1 MDLIALS
8 VLAQAAPDVETAAA
22 MSETAGRAIGLGL
35 GTGLAALGTGIGVGF
50 IFGKT
55 IEAISR
61 QPELAGELQGRMFL
75 GFALTEATV
84 FYGFVAGLIAFF
96 V

>member
-1 MDLIALS
+1 MDLMTITAA
-8 VLAQAAPDVETAAA
+8 AQAANEI
-22 MSETAGRAIGLGL
+22 AGRAIGLGL
-35 GTGLAALGTGIGVGF
+35 GTGLAAMGTGVGLGF

-55 IEAISR
+55 IEAVSR
-61 QPELAGELQGRMFL
+61 QPELKADIQSIQWL

-84 FYGFVAGLIAFF
+84 FYGFIAGLIAFF

>member
-1 MDLIALS
+1 MESLL
-8 VLAQAAPDVETAAA
+8 LFAQADMA
-22 MSETAGRAIGLGL
+22 ETAGRALGLGF
-35 GTGLAALGTGIGVGF
+35 GTGLAAFGTAIGLGY

-55 IEAISR
+55 IEAVSR
-61 QPELAGELQGRMFL
+61 QPELRSEIQSIQWI

-84 FYGFVAGLIAFF
+84 FYGFIAGLIAFF

>member
-1 MDLIALS
+1 MDLDTVT
-8 VLAQAAPDVETAAA
+8 VLAQADVA
-22 MSETAGRAIGLGL
+22 ETAGRAIGLGM
-35 GTGLAALGTGIGVGF
+35 GTGLAALGTGIGLGF

-55 IEAISR
+55 IEAVSR
-61 QPELAGELQGRMFL
+61 QPELRNEITSIQWL

-84 FYGFVAGLIAFF
+84 FYGFIAGLIAFF

>member
-1 MDLIALS
+1 MEALMI
-8 VLAQAAPDVETAAA
+8 LAQIDMA
-22 MSETAGRAIGLGL
+22 ETAGRAIGLGL
-35 GTGLAALGTGIGVGF
+35 GTGLAALGTGVGLGI

-55 IEAISR
+55 IEAVSR
-61 QPELAGELQGRMFL
+61 QPELKSEIQAIQWL

-84 FYGFVAGLIAFF
+84 FYGFIAGLIAFF

>member
-1 MDLIALS
+1 MDPSII
-8 VLAQAAPDVETAAA
+8 LAAVDLETASAYA
-22 MSETAGRAIGLGL
+22 ETAGRAMGLGL
-35 GTGLAALGTGIGVGF
+35 GTGLAALGTGIGLGF

-55 IEAISR
+55 IEAVSR
-61 QPELAGELQGRMFL
+61 QPELKSEIQSIQWL

-84 FYGFVAGLIAFF
+84 FYGFIAGLIAFF

>member
-1 MDLIALS
+1 MDLLLIAQ
-8 VLAQAAPDVETAAA
+8 VTDAV
-22 MSETAGRAIGLGL
+22 GRAVGLGL
-35 GTGLAALGTGIGVGF
+35 GTGLAALGTGIGLGY

-55 IEAISR
+55 IEAVSR
-61 QPELAGELQGRMFL
+61 QPELRSEIQSIQWL

-84 FYGFVAGLIAFF
+84 FYGFIAGLIAFF

>member
-1 MDLIALS
+1 MDASII
-8 VLAQAAPDVETAAA
+8 LAQMDMA
-22 MSETAGRAIGLGL
+22 ETAGRAIGLGL
-35 GTGLAALGTGIGVGF
+35 GTGLDALGTGIGLGF

-61 QPELAGELQGRMFL
+61 QPELKNEITSVQWL

-84 FYGFVAGLIAFF
+84 FYGFIAGLIAFF

>member
-1 MDLIALS
+1 VDLSIIS
-8 VLAQAAPDVETAAA
+8 TLAQAGVDPATYG
-22 MSETAGRAIGLGL
+22 ETAGRAIGLGL

-61 QPELAGELQGRMFL
+61 QPDLAGDLQGRMFL

>member
-1 MDLIALS
+1 MDPSII
-8 VLAQAAPDVETAAA
+8 LAAVDLETAAA
-22 MSETAGRAIGLGL
+22 YAETAGRAMGLGL
-35 GTGLAALGTGIGVGF
+35 GTGLAALGTGIGLGF

-55 IEAISR
+55 IEAVSR
-61 QPELAGELQGRMFL
+61 QPELKSEIQSIQWL

-84 FYGFVAGLIAFF
+84 FYGCIAGLIAFF

>member
-1 MDLIALS
+1 MSDLSIISL
-8 VLAQAAPDVETAAA
+8 LAQADADTLAATA
-22 MSETAGRAIGLGL
+22 ETAGRAIGLGL

-61 QPELAGELQGRMFL
+61 QPDLAGELQGRMFL

>member
-1 MDLIALS
+1 MDLTLT
-8 VLAQAAPDVETAAA
+8 VLAAADTA
-22 MSETAGRAIGLGL
+22 ETAGRAIGLGL
-35 GTGLAALGTGIGVGF
+35 GTGLAALGTGVGLGI

-55 IEAISR
+55 IEAVSR
-61 QPELAGELQGRMFL
+61 QPELRSEIQSIQWL

-84 FYGFVAGLIAFF
+84 FYGFIAGLIAFF

>member
-1 MDLIALS
+1 MDPSIIL
-8 VLAQAAPDVETAAA
+8 AAA
-22 MSETAGRAIGLGL
+22 DPIETAGRAMGLGL
-35 GTGLAALGTGIGVGF
+35 GTGLAATGTGIGLGY

-55 IEAISR
+55 IEAVSR
-61 QPELAGELQGRMFL
+61 QPELKSEIQAIQWL

-84 FYGFVAGLIAFF
+84 FYGFIAGLIAFF

>member
-1 MDLIALS
+1 MDPTLI
-8 VLAQAAPDVETAAA
+8 LAAFDTESATTTA
-22 MSETAGRAIGLGL
+22 ETAGRAIGLGL
-35 GTGLAALGTGIGVGF
+35 GTGLAALGTGIGLGF

-55 IEAISR
+55 IEAVSR
-61 QPELAGELQGRMFL
+61 QPELQSEIQSIQWL

-84 FYGFVAGLIAFF
+84 FYGFIAGLIAFF

>member
-1 MDLIALS
+1 VDLTTLT
-8 VLAQAAPDVETAAA
+8 VLAQAEVA
-22 MSETAGRAIGLGL
+22 ETAGRAIGLGM
-35 GTGLAALGTGIGVGF
+35 GTGLAALGTGIGLGF

-55 IEAISR
+55 IEAVSR
-61 QPELAGELQGRMFL
+61 QPELRSEITSIQWL

-84 FYGFVAGLIAFF
+84 FYGFIAGLIAFF

>member
-1 MDLIALS
+1 VSDLSIISA
-8 VLAQAAPDVETAAA
+8 LAQAEIA
-22 MSETAGRAIGLGL
+22 ETAGRAIGLGL

-61 QPELAGELQGRMFL
+61 QPDLAGELQGRMFL

>member
-1 MDLIALS
+1 MSDLSIISL
-8 VLAQAAPDVETAAA
+8 LAQSSTDLSTTA
-22 MSETAGRAIGLGL
+22 ETAGRAIGLGL

-61 QPELAGELQGRMFL
+61 QPDLAGELQGRMFL

>member
-1 MDLIALS
+1 MDLILIT
-8 VLAQAAPDVETAAA
+8 AQVAAEYG
-22 MSETAGRAIGLGL
+22 ETAGRALGLGF
-35 GTGLAALGTGIGVGF
+35 GTGLAALGTGLGLGF

-55 IEAISR
+55 IEAVSR
-61 QPELAGELQGRMFL
+61 QPELRSDIQSIQWI

-84 FYGFVAGLIAFF
+84 FYGFIAGLIAFF

>member
-1 MDLIALS
+1 MDIS
-8 VLAQAAPDVETAAA
+8 IITTLAQAAEGLDTAG
-22 MSETAGRAIGLGL
+22 ETAGRAIGLGL

-61 QPELAGELQGRMFL
+61 QPDLAGDLQGRMFL

>member
-1 MDLIALS
+1 MDPSII
-8 VLAQAAPDVETAAA
+8 LAQADMA
-22 MSETAGRAIGLGL
+22 ETAGRAIGLGL
-35 GTGLAALGTGIGVGF
+35 GTGLAALGTGVGLGI

-55 IEAISR
+55 IEAVSR
-61 QPELAGELQGRMFL
+61 QPELRSEIQSIQWL

-84 FYGFVAGLIAFF
+84 FYGFIAGLIAFF

>member
-1 MDLIALS
+1 MDLTI
-8 VLAQAAPDVETAAA
+8 LAQADVA
-22 MSETAGRAIGLGL
+22 ETAGRAIGLGA
-35 GTGLAALGTGIGVGF
+35 GTGLAALGTGIGLGF

-55 IEAISR
+55 IEAVSR
-61 QPELAGELQGRMFL
+61 QPELKDEITSIQWL

-84 FYGFVAGLIAFF
+84 FYGFIAGLIAFF

>member
-1 MDLIALS
+1 MDLILIT
-8 VLAQAAPDVETAAA
+8 AQAAVDAATATG
-22 MSETAGRAIGLGL
+22 ETAGRAIGLGL
-35 GTGLAALGTGIGVGF
+35 GTGLAALGTGIGLGF

-55 IEAISR
+55 IEAVSR
-61 QPELAGELQGRMFL
+61 QPELRNDIQSIQWL

-84 FYGFVAGLIAFF
+84 FYGFIAGLIAFF

>member
-1 MDLIALS
+1 VDPSIILAAVDL
-8 VLAQAAPDVETAAA
+8 ETASAYA
-22 MSETAGRAIGLGL
+22 ETAGRAMGLGL
-35 GTGLAALGTGIGVGF
+35 GTGLAALGTGIGLGF

-55 IEAISR
+55 IEAVSR
-61 QPELAGELQGRMFL
+61 QPELKSEIQSIQWL

-84 FYGFVAGLIAFF
+84 FYGFIAGLIAFF

>member
-1 MDLIALS
+1 MSDLSIISLLAQTDTEALS
-8 VLAQAAPDVETAAA
+8 ATA
-22 MSETAGRAIGLGL
+22 ETAGRAIGLGL

-61 QPELAGELQGRMFL
+61 QPDLANDLQGRMFL

>member
-1 MDLIALS
+1 MDIS
-8 VLAQAAPDVETAAA
+8 IISTLAQAGADPALYG
-22 MSETAGRAIGLGL
+22 ETAGRAIGLGL

-61 QPELAGELQGRMFL
+61 QPDLSGDLQGRMFL

>member
-1 MDLIALS
+1 VDLDTVT
-8 VLAQAAPDVETAAA
+8 VLAQADVA
-22 MSETAGRAIGLGL
+22 ETAGRAIGLGM
-35 GTGLAALGTGIGVGF
+35 GTGLAALGTGIGLGF

-55 IEAISR
+55 IEAVSR
-61 QPELAGELQGRMFL
+61 QPELRNEITSIQWL

-84 FYGFVAGLIAFF
+84 FYGFIAGLIAFF

>member
-1 MDLIALS
+1 MDPSII
-8 VLAQAAPDVETAAA
+8 LAAVDVETAAA
-22 MSETAGRAIGLGL
+22 YAETAGRAMGLGL
-35 GTGLAALGTGIGVGF
+35 GTGLAALGTGIGLGF

-55 IEAISR
+55 IEAVSR
-61 QPELAGELQGRMFL
+61 QPELKSEIQSIQWL

-84 FYGFVAGLIAFF
+84 FYGFIAGLIAFF